1 MTAFPTLFSP
11 FRIGNLEIRNRIFS
25 TGHQTLI
32 QTGGLPDER
41 LAAYHEARARGGAG
55 LIITEAMCVH
65 ETAYFNEAMIF
76 ACRDE
81 AFPGLQRITA
91 AVHRHGAR
99 VFGQLF
105 HPGAEVLGSDP
116 YGTRTVA
123 WAPSSIN
130 HERYFATT
138 RPLSEAQILEI
149 IEGYGASAERM
160 AEAGYDGVEIVASHG
175 YLPAQFLAPGV
186 NTRTDRWGGSRE
198 NRQRFLLEVARKVR
212 ARVPAGT
219 VVGLRISLDEKDHV
233 GLKPDET
240 LAALAALEAEGL
252 VDYMNIAYGSS
263 ATSASSPHIAPP
275 MMIEAGYMQEAGQ
288 TVKQAMRTPILL
300 AGRFNQPQLA
310 EAALAAGAADMIG
323 MTRAQ
328 IADPEMANK
337 AREGRIDD
345 IRACIAC
352 NQACIGHVTL
362 GTPISCIQHPE
373 TGRELAYGTR
383 QMTEK
388 PLRILVAGGGPAGM
402 KAAAVAAERG
412 HRVTLCEAQ
421 ARLGGQALL
430 AQQLPGRMEFGGIVT
445 NLAREMELAGVEV
458 RLSCPVTAELAAA
471 EGADAVVVA
480 TGALPHVPLVEGSE
494 EGHVVTAWQVLT
506 REVNCGGS
514 VVVADWRGDWVG
526 VGIAQMLAREGR
538 RVRLMTSAHC
548 AGINLQPYVRDM
560 IVGDLM
566 RLGVAITPYARLA
579 GVDADTAYFEQTT
592 TGEAILAEG
601 TETVVLALGHR
612 SNDGLL
618 AELETAGIPAQVIGD
633 ALSPRTCEEAVL
645 DGLKAGVAL

>member
-1 MTAFPTLFSP
+1 MTTFPKLFSP
-11 FRIGNLEIRNRIFS
+11 FRIGGLEIRNRIFS
-25 TGHQTLI
+25 TGHQTLLV
-32 QTGGLPDER
+32 TGGLPNDA

-55 LIITEAMCVH
+55 LIITEAMSVH

-81 AFPGLQRITA
+81 ALPGLKKVTQG
-91 AVHRHGAR
+91 VHRHGAR
-99 VFGQLF
+99 IFGQLF
-105 HPGAEVLGSDP
+105 HPGAEVLGTDP

-130 HERYFATT
+130 HERYFSTT
-138 RPLSEAQILEI
+138 RELTDALIVEI
-149 IEGYGASAERM
+149 IEGYAASAQRM
-160 AEAGYDGVEIVASHG
+160 VEAGYDGVEIVASHG
-175 YLPAQFLAPGV
+175 YLPAQFLSPMA
-186 NTRTDRWGGSRE
+186 NARQDRWGGSRE
-198 NRQRFLLEVARKVR
+198 NRQRFLLEVARLVR

-219 VVGLRISLDEKDHV
+219 VVGLRISLDEKDHI
-233 GLKPDET
+233 GLKPEET

-263 ATSASSPHIAPP
+263 ASSGGARHIAPP
-275 MMIEAGYMQEAGQ
+275 MMIEAGYMTGAGA
-288 TVKQAMRTPILL
+288 TVKRAMKTPILL

-310 EAALAAGAADMIG
+310 EAALATGAADMIG

-383 QMTEK
+383 RKAER
-388 PLRILVAGGGPAGM
+388 PLRVIVAGGGPSGM

-412 HRVTLCEAQ
+412 HSVLLCEASP
-421 ARLGGQALL
+421 RLGGQALL
-430 AQQLPGRMEFGGIVT
+430 AQQLPGRTEFGGIVT

-458 RLSCPVTAELAAA
+458 RLSTPVTVELAAA
-471 EGADAVVVA
+471 ERADAVIVA
-480 TGALPHVPLVEGSE
+480 TGALPHVPAIEGAE

-506 REVNCGGS
+506 REANCGGS

-526 VGIAQMLAREGR
+526 VGIAQMLALEGR
-538 RVRLMTSAHC
+538 SVRFMTSSHC
-548 AGINLQPYVRDM
+548 AGINLQPYVRDS
-560 IVGDLM
+560 IVGELM
-566 RLGVAITPYARLA
+566 RLGVSITTYARLA
-579 GVDADTAYFEQTT
+579 GVDGDTAYFQQTT
-592 TGEAILAEG
+592 TDEPILAEG
-601 TETVVLALGHR
+601 TDTVVLALGHR
-612 SNDGLL
+612 SHDGLL
-618 AELETAGIPAQVIGD
+618 AELTAAGFAAQAIGD
-633 ALSPRTCEEAVL
+633 ALSPRSCEEAVL
-645 DGLKAGVAL
+645 DGLKAGVAV

>member
-1 MTAFPTLFSP
+1 MSAFPLLFSP
-11 FRIGNLEIRNRIFS
+11 FSIGGLEIRNRIFS

-32 QTGGLPDER
+32 QTGGLPNEG
-41 LAAYHEARARGGAG
+41 LAAYHEARARGGTG

-65 ETAYFNEAMIF
+65 ESAYFNEAMIF
-76 ACRDE
+76 GYRDE
-81 AFPGLQRITA
+81 AQPGLRSITE
-91 AVHRHGAR
+91 AVHRHGGR

-116 YGTRTVA
+116 YGTRTIT
-123 WAPSSIN
+123 WAPSSLN
-130 HERYFATT
+130 HERYFGTT
-138 RPLSEAQILEI
+138 RELPDDLIVDI
-149 IEGYGASAERM
+149 IEGYGLTAERM
-160 AEAGYDGVEIVASHG
+160 VEAGYDGVEIVASHG
-175 YLPAQFLAPGV
+175 YLPAQFLSPMV
-186 NTRTDRWGGSRE
+186 NLRSDRWGGSRE
-198 NRQRFLLEVARKVR
+198 NRQRFLLEVARTVR

-219 VVGLRISLDEKDHV
+219 VLGLRISLDEKDHI
-233 GLKPDET
+233 GLKPDEA
-240 LAALAALEAEGL
+240 LAALAALEDEGL

-263 ATSASSPHIAPP
+263 ASSGGARHIAPP
-275 MMIEAGYMQEAGQ
+275 MMIEAGYMKEAGA
-288 TVKQAMRTPILL
+288 TVKRAMKTPILL

-310 EAALAAGAADMIG
+310 EAALASGAADMIG

-352 NQACIGHVTL
+352 NQACIGHVSL

-373 TGRELAYGTR
+373 TGRELTYGTR
-383 QMTEK
+383 VPAQK
-388 PLRILVAGGGPAGM
+388 PLRVIVAGGGPAGM

-412 HRVTLCEAQ
+412 HKVSLCEA
-421 ARLGGQALL
+421 APRLGGQTLL
-430 AQQLPGRMEFGGIVT
+430 AQQLPGRAEFGGIVT

-458 RLSCPVTAELAAA
+458 RLSTPVTAELAAG

-480 TGALPHVPLVEGSE
+480 TGAQPFVPVVEGSE
-494 EGHVVTAWQVLT
+494 EGHVVTAWQVIN

-514 VVVADWRGDWVG
+514 VVVADWRGDWFG
-526 VGIAQMLAREGR
+526 VGIAQMLALEGR
-538 RVRLMTSAHC
+538 RVRFMTSAHC

-560 IVGDLM
+560 IVAELM
-566 RLGVAITPYARLA
+566 RLGVTITTYARLA

-592 TGEAILAEG
+592 SGEAILAED

-612 SNDGLL
+612 SEDSLKDAL
-618 AELETAGIPAQVIGD
+618 KAAGIATHVIGD
-633 ALSPRTCEEAVL
+633 ALAPRTCEEAVL
-645 DGLKAGVAL
+645 DGLKAGTVL

>member
-1 MTAFPTLFSP
+1 MTAFPHLFSP
-11 FRIGNLEIRNRIFS
+11 FAIGGLEIRNRIFS
-25 TGHQTLI
+25 TGHQTLLV
-32 QTGGLPDER
+32 TGGLPNDA
-41 LAAYHEARARGGAG
+41 LAAYHEARAKGGAG

-81 AFPGLQRITA
+81 ALPGLKKITQ

-105 HPGAEVLGSDP
+105 HPGAEVLGADP

-123 WAPSSIN
+123 WAPSSLN
-130 HERYFATT
+130 HERYFSTT
-138 RPLSEAQILEI
+138 RALSDALIVEI
-149 IEGYGASAERM
+149 IEGYAASAQRM
-160 AEAGYDGVEIVASHG
+160 IEAGYDGVEIVASHG
-175 YLPAQFLAPGV
+175 YLPAQFLSPQV
-186 NTRTDRWGGSRE
+186 NTRQDRWGGSRE
-198 NRQRFLLEVARKVR
+198 NRQRFLLEVARQVR
-212 ARVPAGT
+212 RRLPAAS
-219 VVGLRISLDEKDHV
+219 VVGLRISLDQKDHT
-233 GLKPDET
+233 GLKPDE
-240 LAALAALEAEGL
+240 ALAALGALEAEHL

-263 ATSASSPHIAPP
+263 ASSGGARHIAPP
-275 MMIEAGYMQEAGQ
+275 MMIEAGYMKDAGA
-288 TVKQAMRTPILL
+288 TVKQAMKTPVLL

-328 IADPEMANK
+328 IAAPQMANK

-352 NQACIGHVTL
+352 NQACIGHVSL

-383 QMTEK
+383 KPALT
-388 PLRILVAGGGPAGM
+388 PLRVIVAGGGPAGM

-412 HRVTLCEAQ
+412 HRVTLCEASP
-421 ARLGGQALL
+421 RLGGQALL
-430 AQQLPGRMEFGGIVT
+430 AQQLPGRTEFGGIVT

-458 RLSCPVTAELAAA
+458 RLSTPVTAELAAA
-471 EGADAVVVA
+471 EAADAVVVA
-480 TGALPHVPLVEGSE
+480 SGALPHVPDVEGADD
-494 EGHVVTAWQVLT
+494 GHMVTAWQVLT

-526 VGIAQMLAREGR
+526 VGIAQMLALEGR

-548 AGINLQPYVRDM
+548 AGVNLQPYVRDM
-560 IVGDLM
+560 IVGELM
-566 RLGVAITPYARLA
+566 RLGVTITPYARLA
-579 GVDADTAYFEQTT
+579 GIDADTAYFEQTT
-592 TGEAILAEG
+592 TGEAILAEE
-601 TETVVLALGHR
+601 TDTVVLALGHR
-612 SNDGLL
+612 SNDGLMEQL
-618 AELETAGIPAQVIGD
+618 AAAGIAAHVIGD

-645 DGLKAGVAL
+645 DGLKIGSTL